1 MRDYFFELADRGRSE
16 RADTHLAYFLA
27 FVAGG
32 ANAGGFMVVHQYTS
46 HMSGIVSGMADSLII
61 GQMDVALLGAGSF
74 FAFVCGAATSAFA
87 VNWARRRELRSV
99 YALPLAWE
107 GILLLL
113 FSIISWQAQQSATHF
128 TFQVILLLCYVMGL
142 QNAVITKL
150 SGARIRTTHVT
161 GMVTDLGIEI
171 GKLIY
176 FNRDPTSGS
185 YPPVRA
191 DRRKIRV
198 LALLIGQFFVG
209 GLTGA
214 WLFETVG
221 LPATLAFAL
230 PLLGIAALPLFSDLK
245 KCFR

>member
-1 MRDYFFELADRGRSE
+1 MHRYFMRLADRDRSE
-16 RADTHLAYFLA
+16 EADTHLAYLLA

-46 HMSGIVSGMADSLII
+46 HMSGIVSGMADSLVL
-61 GQMDVALLGAGSF
+61 GQIDIAVLGAGSLV
-74 FAFVCGAATSAFA
+74 AFVCGAATSAFA
-87 VNWARRRELRSV
+87 VNWARRRGLRSV

-113 FSIISWQAQQSATHF
+113 FSIISSQAQQNTTHF
-128 TFQVILLLCYVMGL
+128 TIQVILLLCYVMGL

-176 FNRDPTSGS
+176 LNRDSTSEVH
-185 YPPVRA
+185 PRVRA

-198 LALLIGQFFVG
+198 LAQLIGQFFFG
-209 GLTGA
+209 GLIGA
-214 WLFETVG
+214 WLFKTVG

-230 PLLGIAALPLFSDLK
+230 PLLGISASPLICDIKNRS
-245 KCFR
+245 R